1 MAAKKQ
7 IVVKVCNG
15 PRCSSRGA
23 SQIMEKI
30 KKETRAEADNYEL
43 EFTSCLGCCDFGPN
57 MLVNDNFVLGVTK
70 YTAMDE
76 IKKAALVTAP
86 TATDKQANLNKAL
99 KEDILG
105 DLS

>member
-1 MAAKKQ
+1 MGKKPTA
-7 IVVKVCNG
+7 VKICCG
-15 PRCSSRGA
+15 HRCSSRGA
-23 SQIMEKI
+23 NQIMEKI
-30 KKETRAEADNYEL
+30 EKEIKSEADDYNL

-70 YTAMDE
+70 YTVMDE
-76 IKKAALVTAP
+76 IKKASQIIAP
-86 TATDKQANLNKAL
+86 TSADKKSNLDKTL